1 MTLTLFYTIVGFAL
15 AGYSVIAND
24 SIQTLGT
31 FIASKQKW
39 FKWYTLASAAS
50 FVMILAITW
59 GWYSND
65 GDISYGR
72 LTRIPFQEIQW
83 YHAVAPGI
91 LLVLTRVG
99 IPVSTT
105 FLVLSAF
112 ASTVVL
118 EKMLMKS
125 VVGYGLAA
133 TAAYICWIV
142 ISKFI
147 NEKLD
152 EVEDKWIGFWRNSVW
167 VTSAWLWWVWL
178 SHDVANIAV
187 YLPRQIDVNLLLI
200 VLAYFTALLFYIFY
214 IHGGTIQKVV
224 LEKTGTRYARSATII
239 NIIYAA
245 VLYYFKELNEGYGLA
260 AVAAYI
266 CWIVVSKFINEKFD
280 EVEDKWIGFWRN
292 SVWVTSAWLWW
303 VWLSHD
309 VANIAVYLPRQ
320 IDVNLLLI
328 VLAYFTALL
337 FYIFYINGGTI
348 QKVVLDKTGT
358 RYARSA
364 TIINVIYAAVLY
376 YFKELND
383 LPMSTTWVFVGL
395 LCGRELAISTMNKD
409 YKFKYVFPLI
419 GKDFLKMTIGLTVS
433 VAIVLAIHYIIIPNN
448 WF

>member
-1 MTLTLFYTIVGFAL
+1 MELTLIYTIMGFGL
-15 AGYSVIAND
+15 AGYSVIGND

-39 FKWYTLASAAS
+39 FKWYTLAASAS
-50 FVMILAITW
+50 FVMILALGW
-59 GWYSND
+59 GWYAYD

-72 LTRIPFQEIQW
+72 LTRIPYQEIQW
-83 YHAVAPGI
+83 YHAVAPAI
-91 LLVLTRVG
+91 LLLLTRIG

-133 TAAYICWIV
+133 LIAYIAWV
-142 ISKFI
+142 TISKFI
-147 NEKLD
+147 NEKFD
-152 EVEDKWIGFWRNSVW
+152 EVDEKWIGFWRNSVW
-167 VTSAWLWWVWL
+167 VTSGWLWWVWL

-187 YLPRQIDVNLLLI
+187 YLPRQLSPTLLI
-200 VLAYFTALLFYIFY
+200 TVMAYFTILLFYIFY
-214 IHGGTIQKVV
+214 IHGG
-224 LEKTGTRYARSATII
+224 
-239 NIIYAA
+239 
-245 VLYYFKELNEGYGLA
+245 
-260 AVAAYI
+260 
-266 CWIVVSKFINEKFD
+266 
-280 EVEDKWIGFWRN
+280 
-292 SVWVTSAWLWW
+292 
-303 VWLSHD
+303 
-309 VANIAVYLPRQ
+309 P
-320 IDVNLLLI
+320 
-328 VLAYFTALL
+328 
-337 FYIFYINGGTI
+337 I

-364 TIINVIYAAVLY
+364 TIINVIYATVLF

-419 GKDFLKMTIGLTVS
+419 GKDFVKMIFGLSVS
-433 VAIVLAIHYIIIPNN
+433 VGIVLAIHYIIIPNN

>member
-1 MTLTLFYTIVGFAL
+1 MELTLIYTIVGFGL
-15 AGYSVIAND
+15 AGWSVIGND

-39 FKWYTLASAAS
+39 FKWYTLAVSAS
-50 FVMILAITW
+50 FVMILALGW
-59 GWYSND
+59 GWYTYD

-72 LTRIPFQEIQW
+72 LTRIPYQEIQW

-91 LLVLTRVG
+91 LLLLTRVG

-133 TAAYICWIV
+133 VVAYIAWIV
-142 ISKFI
+142 ISKLI

-152 EVEDKWIGFWRNSVW
+152 EVDEKWIGFWRNSVW
-167 VTSAWLWWVWL
+167 VTSGWLWWVWL

-187 YLPRQIDVNLLLI
+187 YLPRQLSLALLI
-200 VLAYFTALLFYIFY
+200 TVMTYFTILLFYIFY
-214 IHGGTIQKVV
+214 IHGG
-224 LEKTGTRYARSATII
+224 
-239 NIIYAA
+239 
-245 VLYYFKELNEGYGLA
+245 
-260 AVAAYI
+260 
-266 CWIVVSKFINEKFD
+266 
-280 EVEDKWIGFWRN
+280 
-292 SVWVTSAWLWW
+292 
-303 VWLSHD
+303 
-309 VANIAVYLPRQ
+309 P
-320 IDVNLLLI
+320 
-328 VLAYFTALL
+328 
-337 FYIFYINGGTI
+337 I

-364 TIINVIYAAVLY
+364 TIINVIYAVVLF

-419 GKDFLKMTIGLTVS
+419 GKDFIKMIFGLSVS
-433 VAIVLAIHYIIIPNN
+433 VGIVLAIHYIIIPNN

>member
-1 MTLTLFYTIVGFAL
+1 MELTLIYTIVGFGL

-59 GWYSND
+59 GWYSYD

-72 LTRIPFQEIQW
+72 LNRIPFQEIQW
-83 YHAVAPGI
+83 YHAVAPAI

-112 ASTVVL
+112 ASTIVL
-118 EKMLMKS
+118 EKMLVKS
-125 VVGYGLAA
+125 IVGYGIAA
-133 TAAYICWIV
+133 AVAYLCWIV

-147 NEKLD
+147 NEKFD
-152 EVEDKWIGFWRNSVW
+152 EVTEDKWISFWRNSVW
-167 VTSAWLWWVWL
+167 VTSGWLWWVWL

-187 YLPRQIDVNLLLI
+187 YLPRQLDISLLLI
-200 VLAYFTALLFYIFY
+200 VLAYFSVLIFYIFY
-214 IHGGTIQKVV
+214 IHGG
-224 LEKTGTRYARSATII
+224 
-239 NIIYAA
+239 
-245 VLYYFKELNEGYGLA
+245 
-260 AVAAYI
+260 
-266 CWIVVSKFINEKFD
+266 
-280 EVEDKWIGFWRN
+280 
-292 SVWVTSAWLWW
+292 
-303 VWLSHD
+303 
-309 VANIAVYLPRQ
+309 P
-320 IDVNLLLI
+320 
-328 VLAYFTALL
+328 
-337 FYIFYINGGTI
+337 I

-364 TIINVIYAAVLY
+364 TIINVIYATVLY

-383 LPMSTTWVFVGL
+383 IPMSTTWVFVGL

-419 GKDFLKMTIGLTVS
+419 GKDFAKMIFGLSVS
-433 VAIVLAIHYIIIPNN
+433 VAIVLAIHYYIIPKGLY
-448 WF
+448 

>member
-1 MTLTLFYTIVGFAL
+1 MTLIYTVIGFAL

-31 FIASKQKW
+31 FIASKKKW
-39 FKWYTLASAAS
+39 FKWYVLAGSAS
-50 FVMILAITW
+50 SVMIIALAW
-59 GWYSND
+59 GWYSYD

-72 LTRIPFQEIQW
+72 LTRIPYQEIQW
-83 YHAVAPGI
+83 YHAVAPAI
-91 LLVLTRVG
+91 LLLLTRVG

-118 EKMLMKS
+118 EKMLLKS

-133 TAAYICWIV
+133 MVAYIAWIAV
-142 ISKFI
+142 SKFI

-152 EVEDKWIGFWRNSVW
+152 EVDEKYIAFWRNSVW
-167 VTSAWLWWVWL
+167 VTSGWLWWVWL

-187 YLPRQIDVNLLLI
+187 YLPRELDISLLLI
-200 VLAYFTALLFYIFY
+200 VMAYFTALLFYIFY
-214 IHGGTIQKVV
+214 IQGGRIQTVV
-224 LEKTGTRYARSATII
+224 LE
-239 NIIYAA
+239 
-245 VLYYFKELNEGYGLA
+245 
-260 AVAAYI
+260 
-266 CWIVVSKFINEKFD
+266 
-280 EVEDKWIGFWRN
+280 
-292 SVWVTSAWLWW
+292 
-303 VWLSHD
+303 
-309 VANIAVYLPRQ
+309 
-320 IDVNLLLI
+320 
-328 VLAYFTALL
+328 
-337 FYIFYINGGTI
+337 
-348 QKVVLDKTGT
+348 KTGT

-419 GKDFLKMTIGLTVS
+419 GKDFLKMIFGLSVS
-433 VAIVLAIHYIIIPNN
+433 VGIVLAIHYIIIPNS

>member
-1 MTLTLFYTIVGFAL
+1 MELTLIYTIVGFGL
-15 AGYSVIAND
+15 AGWSVIGND

-39 FKWYTLASAAS
+39 FKWYTLASSAS
-50 FVMILAITW
+50 FVMIIALGW
-59 GWYSND
+59 GWYFYD

-72 LTRIPFQEIQW
+72 LTRIPYQEIQW

-91 LLVLTRVG
+91 LLLLTRIG

-133 TAAYICWIV
+133 VIAYIAWV
-142 ISKFI
+142 LISKLI

-152 EVEDKWIGFWRNSVW
+152 EVDEKWIGFWRNSVW
-167 VTSAWLWWVWL
+167 ITSGWLWWVWL

-187 YLPRQIDVNLLLI
+187 YLPRQLSPTLLI
-200 VLAYFTALLFYIFY
+200 TVMVYFSILLFYIFY
-214 IHGGTIQKVV
+214 IHGG
-224 LEKTGTRYARSATII
+224 
-239 NIIYAA
+239 
-245 VLYYFKELNEGYGLA
+245 
-260 AVAAYI
+260 
-266 CWIVVSKFINEKFD
+266 
-280 EVEDKWIGFWRN
+280 
-292 SVWVTSAWLWW
+292 
-303 VWLSHD
+303 
-309 VANIAVYLPRQ
+309 P
-320 IDVNLLLI
+320 
-328 VLAYFTALL
+328 
-337 FYIFYINGGTI
+337 I

-364 TIINVIYAAVLY
+364 TIINVIYATVLF

-419 GKDFLKMTIGLTVS
+419 GKDFIKMIFGLSVS
-433 VAIVLAIHYIIIPNN
+433 VGIVLAIHYIIIPNN

>member
-1 MTLTLFYTIVGFAL
+1 MNLTLIYTIVGFGL
-15 AGYSVIAND
+15 AGWSVIGND

-50 FVMILAITW
+50 FVMILALSW
-59 GWYSND
+59 GWYSYD

-72 LTRIPFQEIQW
+72 LTRIPYQEIQW

-91 LLVLTRVG
+91 LLLLTRIG

-133 TAAYICWIV
+133 VVAYIAWIL
-142 ISKFI
+142 ISTLI

-152 EVEDKWIGFWRNSVW
+152 EVDEKWIGFWRNSVW
-167 VTSAWLWWVWL
+167 VTSGWLWWVWL

-187 YLPRQIDVNLLLI
+187 YLPRQLSPSLLI
-200 VLAYFTALLFYIFY
+200 IVMLYFSILLFYIFY
-214 IHGGTIQKVV
+214 IHGGPIQKVV
-224 LEKTGTRYARSATII
+224 LDKTGTRYARSATII

-245 VLYYFKELNEGYGLA
+245 VLF
-260 AVAAYI
+260 
-266 CWIVVSKFINEKFD
+266 
-280 EVEDKWIGFWRN
+280 
-292 SVWVTSAWLWW
+292 
-303 VWLSHD
+303 
-309 VANIAVYLPRQ
+309 
-320 IDVNLLLI
+320 
-328 VLAYFTALL
+328 
-337 FYIFYINGGTI
+337 
-348 QKVVLDKTGT
+348 
-358 RYARSA
+358 
-364 TIINVIYAAVLY
+364 

-419 GKDFLKMTIGLTVS
+419 GKDFIKMIFGLSVS
-433 VAIVLAIHYIIIPNN
+433 VGIVLAIHYIIIPNN

>member
-1 MTLTLFYTIVGFAL
+1 MELTLIYTIIGFGL

-50 FVMILAITW
+50 FVMILAISW
-59 GWYSND
+59 GWYSYD

-72 LTRIPFQEIQW
+72 LNRIPFQEIQW
-83 YHAVAPGI
+83 YHAVAPAI

-112 ASTVVL
+112 ASTIVL
-118 EKMLMKS
+118 EKMLVKS
-125 VVGYGLAA
+125 IVGYGIAA
-133 TAAYICWIV
+133 AVAYLCWIV

-147 NEKLD
+147 NEKFD
-152 EVEDKWIGFWRNSVW
+152 EVTEDKWISFWRNSVW
-167 VTSAWLWWVWL
+167 VTSGWLWWVWL

-187 YLPRQIDVNLLLI
+187 YLPRQLDVSLLFI
-200 VLAYFTALLFYIFY
+200 VLGYFSVLIFYIFY
-214 IHGGTIQKVV
+214 IHGG
-224 LEKTGTRYARSATII
+224 
-239 NIIYAA
+239 
-245 VLYYFKELNEGYGLA
+245 
-260 AVAAYI
+260 
-266 CWIVVSKFINEKFD
+266 
-280 EVEDKWIGFWRN
+280 
-292 SVWVTSAWLWW
+292 
-303 VWLSHD
+303 
-309 VANIAVYLPRQ
+309 P
-320 IDVNLLLI
+320 
-328 VLAYFTALL
+328 
-337 FYIFYINGGTI
+337 I

-383 LPMSTTWVFVGL
+383 IPMSTTWVFVGL

-419 GKDFLKMTIGLTVS
+419 GKDFAKMIFGLSVS
-433 VAIVLAIHYIIIPNN
+433 VAIVLAIHYYIIPKGLY
-448 WF
+448 

>member
-1 MTLTLFYTIVGFAL
+1 MEMTLIYTVIGFAL

-31 FIASKQKW
+31 FIASKKKW
-39 FKWYTLASAAS
+39 FKWYVLAGSAS
-50 FVMILAITW
+50 SVMILALAW
-59 GWYSND
+59 GWYAYD

-72 LTRIPFQEIQW
+72 LTRIPYQEIQW
-83 YHAVAPGI
+83 YHAVAPAI
-91 LLVLTRVG
+91 LLLLTRVG

-118 EKMLMKS
+118 EKMLLKS

-133 TAAYICWIV
+133 MVAYIAWIV
-142 ISKFI
+142 VSKFI

-152 EVEDKWIGFWRNSVW
+152 EVDEKYIGFWRNSVW
-167 VTSAWLWWVWL
+167 VTSGWLWWVWL

-187 YLPRQIDVNLLLI
+187 YLPRQLDITILLT
-200 VLAYFTALLFYIFY
+200 VMAYFTALLFYIFY
-214 IHGGTIQKVV
+214 IQGGRIQTVV

-245 VLYYFKELNEGYGLA
+245 VLF
-260 AVAAYI
+260 
-266 CWIVVSKFINEKFD
+266 
-280 EVEDKWIGFWRN
+280 
-292 SVWVTSAWLWW
+292 
-303 VWLSHD
+303 
-309 VANIAVYLPRQ
+309 
-320 IDVNLLLI
+320 
-328 VLAYFTALL
+328 
-337 FYIFYINGGTI
+337 
-348 QKVVLDKTGT
+348 
-358 RYARSA
+358 
-364 TIINVIYAAVLY
+364 

-419 GKDFLKMTIGLTVS
+419 GKDFLKMIFGLSVS
-433 VAIVLAIHYIIIPNN
+433 VGIVLAIHYIIIPNN